1 MSVYALARSPTHEFS
16 KTPVQELTLLTGLGI
31 EGDCHLGVTVQH
43 RSRLHINP
51 PPPNLR
57 QVHLIPKEILD
68 ERSVK
73 PGELGENVTT
83 VGIDLLALGR
93 GTRLHFLPPLP
104 ATTTAPSPSPSEEE
118 GSSGGSGASEEGARG
133 DGDRDGPED
142 YYKQGDHAVVVLQGV
157 RNPCPQIDRFRAGL
171 KETFLVR
178 DEERRI
184 VRRLAGV
191 MGTVERGGVITVGMR
206 IVVEE
211 PEGGVFEELG
221 CV

>member
-1 MSVYALARSPTHEFS
+1 M
-16 KTPVQELTLLTGLGI
+16 
-31 EGDCHLGVTVQH
+31 
-43 RSRLHINP
+43 
-51 PPPNLR
+51 
-57 QVHLIPKEILD
+57 HLIPKEILD

-73 PGELGENVTT
+73 PGEIGENITT
-83 VGIDLLALGR
+83 VGIDLLALSR
-93 GTRLHFLPPLP
+93 GTKLHFLPPSP
-104 ATTTAPSPSPSEEE
+104 ATSSPSHLDEGGKEEEEE
-118 GSSGGSGASEEGARG
+118 GRSSGDGEGG
-133 DGDRDGPED
+133 DGAKDYYYKRDGD
-142 YYKQGDHAVVVLQGV
+142 GDHAVVVLQGV
-157 RNPCPQIDRFRAGL
+157 RNPCPQIDRFRPGL

-191 MGTVERGGVITVGMR
+191 MGTVERGGVVTVGMR

>member
-73 PGELGENVTT
+73 PGEIGENVTT

-118 GSSGGSGASEEGARG
+118 GSSGGR
-133 DGDRDGPED
+133 
-142 YYKQGDHAVVVLQGV
+142 DHAVVVLQGV

-171 KETFLVR
+171 KEMFVVR

-211 PEGGVFEELG
+211 PDGGVFEELG